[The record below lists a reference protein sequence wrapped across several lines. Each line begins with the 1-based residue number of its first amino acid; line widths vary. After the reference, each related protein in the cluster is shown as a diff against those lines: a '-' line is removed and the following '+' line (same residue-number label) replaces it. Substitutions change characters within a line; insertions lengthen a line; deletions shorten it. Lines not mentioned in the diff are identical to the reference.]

1 LNKCGRN
8 ITHSSTLLQTRPGD
22 MIHSGGECELREKH
36 CAIYLPKMQVAPSRA
51 TKQAPKG

>member
-1 LNKCGRN
+1 LNKCGHN